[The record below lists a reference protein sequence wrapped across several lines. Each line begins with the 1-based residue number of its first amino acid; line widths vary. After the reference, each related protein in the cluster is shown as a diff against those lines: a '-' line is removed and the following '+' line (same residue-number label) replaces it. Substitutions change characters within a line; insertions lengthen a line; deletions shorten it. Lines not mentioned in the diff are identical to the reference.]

1 MSYHTTFCLVNFSGQ
16 GIKSITVSDVTD
28 SDWDGD
34 SRPDRNFS
42 SKGGELAV
50 SLASGN
56 SRCERAELSGGISSA
71 PFWLHLTF
79 NDSSTMDI
87 HVDQYDAYSKDTPFG
102 VYSSD
107 RVKIP
112 TQTAAM
118 RRLEVF
124 QATGK
129 DRDDQDSGATWT
141 NALYIRPKVAPD
153 NADWMR
159 DLRRAKPGIRLNAIT
174 MPGSHDAGM
183 YRGGGDKYLTQT
195 LTVGDQLKAGSR
207 YFDLRICEHGGE
219 LWTYHN
225 VVYGGSLP
233 AILADVREFV
243 DEHPDELVFLKFR
256 SYDAS
261 DQQPTIDLVKKT
273 LGDRLYKNNA
283 EKMPNIARQTLDNLR
298 KKGHVV
304 AAFHEDYPGRSIK
317 RTEGTWL
324 YTDFGNEDTGEFT
337 AGTLRRGGLCVYDCY
352 SKANEF
358 RLMGP
363 EQCKQW
369 DDYGWQAS
377 ADDYGK
383 QYLFLLSWTLT
394 SEIFAIVDLEL
405 LSRTANPQ
413 LPKAL
418 HQMAAAV
425 RKNPTKKQMPNIAYI
440 DYVEPHICRSI
451 IAMNH

>member
-1 MSYHTTFCLVNFSGQ
+1 MSYHTTLCLVNFSGQ
-16 GIKSITVSDVTD
+16 RIKSITVSDVSD

-34 SRPDRNFS
+34 SRPDRNFNS
-42 SKGGELAV
+42 ASGAPPV

-87 HVDQYDAYSKDTPFG
+87 HVDQYDAYSDDKPFG

-107 RVKIP
+107 RVKT
-112 TQTAAM
+112 TQNAAM
-118 RRLEVF
+118 GKLEVF

-141 NALYIRPKVAPD
+141 NAFYIRPKVAPD
-153 NADWMR
+153 NSNWMR

-195 LTVGDQLKAGSR
+195 LTISKQLNAGSR
-207 YFDLRICEHGGE
+207 YFDLRISDDGGG

-233 AILADVREFV
+233 NILADVRDFV

-256 SYDAS
+256 SDDSS
-261 DQQPTIDLVKKT
+261 DQQPTVDLVKKT
-273 LGDRLYKNNA
+273 LGKRLYRNNA
-283 EKMPNIARQTLDNLR
+283 SPTPNIARQTLDNLH
-298 KKGHVV
+298 KKGSVV
-304 AAFHEDYPGRSIK
+304 AAFHKDYPLEMMDGETGIWRY
-317 RTEGTWL
+317 R
-324 YTDFGNEDTGEFT
+324 DFGNEDTGEFT
-337 AGTLRRGGLCVYDCY
+337 GGTAHRNGLCVYDCY

-363 EQCKQW
+363 QQCQRW
-369 DDYGWQAS
+369 DDYGWRKS
-377 ADDYGK
+377 DDSYGK

-394 SEIFAIVDLEL
+394 SEVFAILDLEL

-425 RKNPTKKQMPNIAYI
+425 AKNPTQKQMPNIVYL
-440 DYVEPHICRSI
+440 DYVEPHLCRSI
-451 IAMNH
+451 IDMN